1 MVRRSL
7 SQSGLPFFGLTLN
20 NAPQARLALFTQI
33 HEICFHGQG
42 GYDWNTVYNMP
53 VWLRMFTFNKIRE
66 YNENQNAAIKQAQSG
81 KPNSSTL
88 VDSEGNVNK
97 DQFKKLTNETLMNRN
112 RS

>member
-1 MVRRSL
+1 MIGIL
-7 SQSGLPFFGLTLN
+7 C
-20 NAPQARLALFTQI
+20 I
-33 HEICFHGQG
+33 ICQYSFSS
-42 GYDWNTVYNMP
+42 P
-53 VWLRMFTFNKIRE
+53 FTFNKIRE

>member
-1 MVRRSL
+1 MKSEKAV
-7 SQSGLPFFGLTLN
+7 FMIKV
-20 NAPQARLALFTQI
+20 NA
-33 HEICFHGQG
+33 
-42 GYDWNTVYNMP
+42 
-53 VWLRMFTFNKIRE
+53 TFNKIRE

-112 RS
+112 KS